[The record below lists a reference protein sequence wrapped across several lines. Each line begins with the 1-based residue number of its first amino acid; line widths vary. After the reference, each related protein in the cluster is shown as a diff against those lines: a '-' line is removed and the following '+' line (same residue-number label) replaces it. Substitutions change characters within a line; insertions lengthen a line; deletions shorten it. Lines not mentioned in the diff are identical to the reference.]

1 MKTILLLSFI
11 SVFSLFACTRNDEK
25 TLNSSEVEE
34 RDFSGDPH
42 IVVQSILV
50 AFKGSLPGKEI
61 NRTKKEAEKLAREI
75 FEKAKKEPQ
84 NFEELVKAQSDDQIP
99 GIYKLANYG
108 QELQPEEFHRSYM
121 VKAFGDRAFKL
132 KKGELGFVNYDP
144 KTAPYGFH
152 ILLRTE

>member
-1 MKTILLLSFI
+1 MKLILLLSLV
-11 SVFSLFACTRNDEK
+11 SVFSTIACTRSDEK

-42 IVVQSILV
+42 IVVQSILI
-50 AFKGSLPGKEI
+50 AFKGSLPEKEI
-61 NRTKKEAEKLAREI
+61 DRTKKEAEKLAREV
-75 FEKAKKEPQ
+75 FEKAKKEPE

-108 QELQPEEFHRSYM
+108 QELQAEEFHRSYM

-132 KKGELGFVNYDP
+132 KKGELGFVDYDP
-144 KTAPYGFH
+144 KASPYGFH
-152 ILLRTE
+152 ILLRLE